1 MICVYP
7 ANKLYYTTGNDKRQI
22 IFFGKN
28 YFGISLILPN
38 GIKVCP
44 EGISFILPNGTRAPE
59 GIKVC
64 VRNQMETAAYDKGK
78 MFLMEFMMECRGII
92 HVVREGDTLYLLSRK
107 YHVPLLQIMYANP
120 FVDIY
125 NLQIGDELC
134 IPVSLRDEALK

>member
-59 GIKVC
+59 GI
-64 VRNQMETAAYDKGK
+64 EEYPDGA
-78 MFLMEFMMECRGII
+78 FF
-92 HVVREGDTLYLLSRK
+92 
-107 YHVPLLQIMYANP
+107 
-120 FVDIY
+120 
-125 NLQIGDELC
+125 
-134 IPVSLRDEALK
+134 